1 MTLLLIEDDRMLGK
15 AIADGLR
22 PRFQVEWV
30 KTVADAE
37 AALATDGFD
46 LAVLDLGLPD
56 GSGLDLLKR
65 ERRQGNKLPV
75 LILTARD
82 AIQDRLAGL
91 NTGADD
97 YLTKPFDLNELI
109 ARCEAILRRAQG
121 RASPLIEQGDLVYEP
136 AARTA
141 SLAGEPLHLSA
152 RELAVLDILLA
163 NRGRV
168 VSKNQIEERL
178 YSADEVAESNTVEV
192 HVSHLRR
199 KIGRDR
205 IRTVRGLGY
214 MMPKRP

>member
-1 MTLLLIEDDRMLGK
+1 MTVLLIEDDRMLGG

-30 KTVADAE
+30 RTVADAE

-65 ERRQGNKLPV
+65 ERRRGGQLPI

-91 NTGADD
+91 NSGADD
-97 YLTKPFDLNELI
+97 YLTKPFDLDELI

-121 RASPLIEQGDLVYEP
+121 RASPVIEQGDLVYEP

-141 SLAGEPLHLSA
+141 SLAGEALHLSA

-178 YSADEVAESNTVEV
+178 YSADEAAESNTVEV

-214 MMPKRP
+214 MMPKQP